1 MVIKKKVLLASSV
14 FALSGCASMQQ
25 SMETMSAYAGR
36 AAGATLGAGLG
47 YLACSNKNDLD
58 KAACI
63 VAGAA
68 AGWAIG
74 DLIDQRRQAL
84 EQVSQQEN
92 LALVY
97 EEIDTLE
104 GESAGLS
111 ATITDQAMFATGSS
125 ALTSSARDKLL
136 KVAQVYLQQPQ
147 KILII
152 GHTDA
157 TGSSELNQHLSE
169 HRARTVARL
178 FMQEGIPEASLYF
191 QGVGESRPIADNTSV
206 SGQATNRR
214 VEIVEITSE
223 NELMAYTMRK
233 QLSLDNLK
241 ASVQTRTESSS
252 PTASTEDPKRSRNA
266 EETTTPSVAKSSEST
281 TVSPPAMATS
291 RHTMALGGTPVAEA
305 DLALYQ
311 SLFQSSS
318 AWKRFLPVGQAQAD
332 NSQQA
337 CYQDNFRRSG
347 SVKRL
352 GGNQSVAYS
361 AEDYLPGLNQSLLVT
376 TLEDRLIGLGP
387 VAVTRHFEPVS
398 TPQLYVYRPGDNQ
411 QSQYRLPVSV
421 NVYEGDETWLYRAF
435 VDDDQAPVDC
445 FDLVFDKQDAT
456 HANDGRLFYAGTQG
470 LMAVNYT
477 PARPTRQ

>member
-1 MVIKKKVLLASSV
+1 
-14 FALSGCASMQQ
+14 MQQ
-25 SMETMSAYAGR
+25 NMETMSEYAGR

-111 ATITDQAMFATGSS
+111 TTITDQAMFATGSS
-125 ALTSSARDKLL
+125 TLAPSAREKLL
-136 KVAQVYLQQPQ
+136 KIAQAYLQQPQ
-147 KILII
+147 KILVI

-157 TGSSELNQHLSE
+157 TGSSEFNQRLSE
-169 HRARTVARL
+169 QRARTVARL
-178 FMQEGIPEASLYF
+178 FMQEGIPETSLYF

-223 NELMAYTMRK
+223 DELMAYTMRK
-233 QLSLDNLK
+233 QLSLDNIRS
-241 ASVQTRTESSS
+241 SVQTRTESS
-252 PTASTEDPKRSRNA
+252 
-266 EETTTPSVAKSSEST
+266 PSVASSSTSKQPRDTAKTTAPSTSKSSEST
-281 TVSPPAMATS
+281 TVTPPAVTTP
-291 RHTMALGGTPVAEA
+291 RHTMALGGAPVSEA

-311 SLFQSSS
+311 SLFDTSST
-318 AWKRFLPVGQAQAD
+318 WKRLLPVGQAQAN

-337 CYQDNFRRSG
+337 CYQDNFRQSG

-352 GGNQSVAYS
+352 GDDQSVAYS

-398 TPQLYVYRPGDNQ
+398 APQLYVYQPGDNQ
-411 QSQYRLPVSV
+411 HSQYRLPVSV
-421 NVYEGDETWLYRAF
+421 NVYEGDEAWLYRAF

-445 FDLVFDKQDAT
+445 FDLVFNKQDAT
-456 HANDGRLFYAGTQG
+456 HANDGRLFYAGNQG